1 MQNRITEMLGIEH
14 PIVQAPMGYIA
25 RAQLASAVSNAGGM
39 GIIETSSGQL
49 DLVRDEIRRMRDL
62 TDKPFGVNIAQ
73 LFVRDP
79 SIVDFVVENDVTF
92 VTTSAGDPTKY
103 TRLLKDA
110 GLTVFHV
117 VPSLRGALKA
127 VAAGVDGLVVE
138 GNEGGGFK
146 APTGASTMVLL
157 PLVCSSVDVPVVA
170 AGGVCDGRSMA
181 AAFVLGAE
189 GVQMGTRMVSAA
201 ESPVHDNWKQLIC
214 GANEGD
220 TFLLNR
226 ANPPA
231 FRVLRS
237 SFSERAEQQ
246 GGPVIPNLE
255 NVLDLYFNGNLDASF
270 AFGGQVAGRIDEIK
284 PVEQIL
290 TETMAEFD
298 AVMREIATRYVPA

>member
-1 MQNRITEMLGIEH
+1 MLTLRCCR
-14 PIVQAPMGYIA
+14 VAA
-25 RAQLASAVSNAGGM
+25 LRVVAVVA
-39 GIIETSSGQL
+39 L
-49 DLVRDEIRRMRDL
+49 
-62 TDKPFGVNIAQ
+62 GV
-73 LFVRDP
+73 LF
-79 SIVDFVVENDVTF
+79 
-92 VTTSAGDPTKY
+92 AL
-103 TRLLKDA
+103 RL
-110 GLTVFHV
+110 
-117 VPSLRGALKA
+117 A
-127 VAAGVDGLVVE
+127 VAIA
-138 GNEGGGFK
+138 
-146 APTGASTMVLL
+146 
-157 PLVCSSVDVPVVA
+157 
-170 AGGVCDGRSMA
+170 A
-181 AAFVLGAE
+181 AAFVLWAE
-189 GVQMGTRMVSAA
+189 GVQMCTRMVSAA

-246 GGPVIPNLE
+246 DGPVIPNLE